1 MGVIMTI
8 SLLPSNSIEFNL
20 NGLKWEMIILLL
32 CGHCRMVDTASLKR
46 FCWHFISSTSSSW
59 TTFGLSPRC
68 DAALCLLAPRSVTSR
83 QGGGIDD
90 VTVGPPDPPRPM
102 PRSRYQK
109 KKKLNG
115 INNKWNQR
123 KKSLNWIWK
132 KTRWWIDRVWRQ
144 WEMGLTGLSRNWC
157 A

>member
-8 SLLPSNSIEFNL
+8 SLLPSNLIEFNL

-68 DAALCLLAPRSVTSR
+68 DAVLFAYWRPAPWRHVKVGALMTSR
-83 QGGGIDD
+83 WA
-90 VTVGPPDPPRPM
+90 RPTHHDQCHDQDIK
-102 PRSRYQK
+102 RE
-109 KKKLNG
+109 KKLNG

-132 KTRWWIDRVWRQ
+132 KLDGELIGCDDNGKWD
-144 WEMGLTGLSRNWC
+144 
-157 A
+157 